1 MDWDAY
7 DILTLFFSIS
17 YLITIL
23 FTAFVIILEDNNAIK
38 TISWIIVVILLP
50 VLGMILYLNFG
61 RNFRKEKL
69 FSRKGLTDYLNIKT
83 FAPYQLENLDN
94 DLIRGNPR
102 LYEKKHIMRLLLN
115 NSKALLTQKNKIQIL
130 HNGTSTFHSILG
142 ALELAKNH
150 IHLEYYIYEDDEI
163 GNKIAKILADKA
175 GAGVEVRFIYDD
187 VGSWGL
193 KKKFIDR
200 LKHAGIQVYPFMPVK
215 LPMFTHRIN
224 YRNHRK
230 ILVVDGTIGY
240 VGGINVADK
249 YIHGE
254 EHVGFWRD
262 THVKLEGD
270 AVHSLQAVFLTDWYF
285 VSQQSIND
293 PRYFSK
299 HSIEEEHLV
308 QITASGP
315 DSDWASIMQ
324 AYFTAIGTAD
334 QHIYISTP
342 YFIPNESILTALKTA
357 ALSGIDVKILLPGR
371 SDLSIHLWSSM
382 SFVGGLL
389 RAGVEVYTYQKGF
402 NHGKI
407 LMVDGIFGSVG
418 TANMDLRSFDK
429 NFEVNA
435 LIYDEEAVAELERSF
450 LEDLRHSTKLELE
463 EFTKRPLRLKIR
475 ESMAR
480 MISPLF

>member
-1 MDWDAY
+1 MGWDAY

-23 FTAFVIILEDNNAIK
+23 FTTFVIILEDNNPIK

-69 FSRKGLTDYLNIKT
+69 FSRKGLTDYQSIKT
-83 FAPYQLENLDN
+83 FEPYQIENLDH
-94 DLIRGNPR
+94 DLIRRNPK
-102 LYEKKHIMRLLLN
+102 LYDKKHIMKLLLN
-115 NSKALLTQKNKIQIL
+115 NSKALLTQRNKIQIL
-130 HNGTSTFHSILG
+130 NNGELTFQSILE
-142 ALELAKNH
+142 AIRSARDH
-150 IHLEYYIYEDDEI
+150 IHLEYYIYEDDGI
-163 GNKIAKILADKA
+163 GNEIADILIEKA
-175 GAGVEVRFIYDD
+175 RGGVEVRFIYDD

-193 KKKFIDR
+193 GKKFISR
-200 LKHAGIQVYPFMPVK
+200 LKEAGIEIYPFMPVR

-230 ILVVDGTIGY
+230 VLVVDGTTGY

-254 EHVGFWRD
+254 EEIGFWRD

-270 AVHSLQAVFLTDWYF
+270 SVHSLQAVFLTDWYF
-285 VSQQSIND
+285 VSQQSVNA
-293 PRYFSK
+293 PRYFPQ
-299 HSIEEEHLV
+299 HPVTEEHLV

-324 AYFTAIGTAD
+324 AYFLAIGTAD
-334 QHIYISTP
+334 HHIYISTP

-357 ALSGIDVKILLPGR
+357 ALSGINVRILLPGR
-371 SDLSIHLWSSM
+371 SDLSLHLWSSM
-382 SFVGGLL
+382 SFVSGLL
-389 RAGVEVYTYQKGF
+389 RAGVEIYTYQKGF

-407 LMVDGIFGSVG
+407 LMVDGVFGSVG

-435 LIYDEEAVAELERSF
+435 LIYDEQAVSGLEKSF
-450 LEDLRHSTKLELE
+450 LEDLKHSKKLEPE
-463 EFTKRPLRLKIR
+463 EFRKRPFRLKIR
-475 ESMAR
+475 ESIAR
-480 MISPLF
+480 AVSPLF

>member
-7 DILTLFFSIS
+7 DILTLFFSVS

-83 FAPYQLENLDN
+83 FAPYQLENLDD
-94 DLIRGNPR
+94 DLIRKNPR

-130 HNGTSTFHSILG
+130 HNGGSTFQSILG

-163 GNKIAKILADKA
+163 GNKIAKILVDKA
-175 GAGVEVRFIYDD
+175 KAGVEVRFIYDD

-200 LKHAGIQVYPFMPVK
+200 LKNAGVEVYPFMPVK

-230 ILVVDGTIGY
+230 ILIVDGTIGY

-254 EHVGFWRD
+254 EQIGFWRD

-293 PRYFSK
+293 PRYFPK
-299 HSIEEEHLV
+299 HSIKEEHLV

-334 QHIYISTP
+334 RHIYISTP

-382 SFVGGLL
+382 SFVNGLL

-435 LIYDEEAVAELERSF
+435 LVYDDEAVAELEHSF
-450 LEDLRHSTKLELE
+450 LEDLKHSKKLELE
-463 EFTKRPLRLKIR
+463 EFAKRPLRLKIK
-475 ESMAR
+475 ESVAR
-480 MISPLF
+480 MVSPLF